1 MNKNALIVFVK
12 NPIVGKVKTRLA
24 KDIGDAKA
32 VEVYKKLLRHTR
44 AIIEGVDADK
54 YVFYGDYINDDDI
67 WNDDFTKVLQQG
79 DDLGQRMLQAFKQL
93 LEKGH
98 EQVVIIGSDCYELNT
113 TIINKAYS
121 SLQETDTVI
130 GPTLDGG
137 YYLLGMTRLQDFLFK
152 NIEWSTDTVYANT
165 IDVIKQKKL
174 SYTSLQQLS
183 DVDYVKDV
191 PENWL

>member
-1 MNKNALIVFVK
+1 MNKRALIVFVK

-54 YVFYGDYINDDDI
+54 YVFYGDYVNDDDI

-137 YYLLGMTRLQDFLFK
+137 YYLLGMKRLQDFLFK

>member
-54 YVFYGDYINDDDI
+54 YVFYGDYVNDNDI
-67 WNDDFTKVLQQG
+67 WNDDSTKVLQQG